1 MSYYSYFDFKN
12 GDSKN
17 IDILVFFMNLKLGRK
32 KWKSKYF
39 YISSTLICSL
49 ILSIRTPKFGPR
61 GILTRTEQLWAR
73 SPPVHS
79 LSVLRLIDEGQV
91 TMGTAFSL
99 VKIFSKR
106 EQDIFYE
113 FIKQKHSESF
123 E

>member
-49 ILSIRTPKFGPR
+49 ILSIRTPSSDP
-61 GILTRTEQLWAR
+61 E
-73 SPPVHS
+73 
-79 LSVLRLIDEGQV
+79 
-91 TMGTAFSL
+91 
-99 VKIFSKR
+99 
-106 EQDIFYE
+106 
-113 FIKQKHSESF
+113 ES
-123 E
+123 

>member
-1 MSYYSYFDFKN
+1 MEKQIFLHFFHSDLQPDFIYQ
-12 GDSKN
+12 DSK
-17 IDILVFFMNLKLGRK
+17 FR
-32 KWKSKYF
+32 
-39 YISSTLICSL
+39 
-49 ILSIRTPKFGPR
+49 PR
-61 GILTRTEQLWAR
+61 GILTRTQQLWAR

-79 LSVLRLIDEGQV
+79 LSVPRLIDEGQV